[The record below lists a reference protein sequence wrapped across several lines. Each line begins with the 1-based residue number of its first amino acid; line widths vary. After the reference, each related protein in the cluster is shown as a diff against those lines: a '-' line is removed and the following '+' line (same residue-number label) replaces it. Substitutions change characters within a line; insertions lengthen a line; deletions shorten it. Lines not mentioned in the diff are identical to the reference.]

1 MKDCYSKY
9 MKNSYKENLNI
20 QASRRRMSMECKQT
34 IQEEKIQLVNKHE
47 KMLHVTNREMQIKT
61 VTYNFSSIRMVK
73 IQ

>member
-34 IQEEKIQLVNKHE
+34 IQEEKIHLVNKHE

-61 VTYNFSSIRMVK
+61 VTYSFSSIRMVK